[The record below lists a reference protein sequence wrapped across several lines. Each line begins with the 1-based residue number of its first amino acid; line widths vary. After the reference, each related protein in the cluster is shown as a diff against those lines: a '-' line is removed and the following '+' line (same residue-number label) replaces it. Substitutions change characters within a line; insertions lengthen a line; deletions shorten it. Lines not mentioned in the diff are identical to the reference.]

1 MTFDRGERRRG
12 VRARVEMIE
21 SVVVVEEGGRL
32 KT

>member
-21 SVVVVEEGGRL
+21 SVVVVEGGRL